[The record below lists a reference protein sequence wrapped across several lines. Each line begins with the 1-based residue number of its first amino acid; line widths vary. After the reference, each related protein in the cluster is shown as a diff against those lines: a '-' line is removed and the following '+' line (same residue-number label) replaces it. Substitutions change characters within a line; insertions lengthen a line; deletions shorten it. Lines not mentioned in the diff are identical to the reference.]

1 LRGDFS
7 LKTVFVVDDSNTN
20 RLAAKRALDGSYAT
34 YALPSAA
41 RMFDLADKIK
51 PDLILLDVEMPEM
64 DGYEALSVLKSDE
77 RLKDIPVVY
86 LTGKSDTESEIRGFE
101 MGALDYISK
110 PFSAPVLLRRIETH
124 LETDILVKKSQQA
137 VRDLHNTTIRVI
149 SDVVESRDK
158 VTGGHIGR
166 TKRYLELLLDE
177 LIRTNIY
184 TGIILGWNIS
194 LLLPSSQLHDVGKII
209 VSDTILNKPGK
220 LTEEEFSIIM
230 QHSMEGERIIDEIIR
245 GTTDDGFLYHAK
257 RFAGHHHERW
267 DGKGYPRGLSGE
279 DIPLE
284 GRLMALADVYDVLVS
299 ARPYKQ
305 PYTHKEAVEIIISER
320 GEQFDPFIVE
330 AFLSVAEEF
339 LALANN
345 IRTHKQEVR

>member
-1 LRGDFS
+1 MP

-20 RLAAKRALDGSYAT
+20 RLAAKRALDGSYVT

-41 RMFDLADKIK
+41 RMFDLAEKIK
-51 PDLILLDVEMPEM
+51 PDLILLDVEMPDM
-64 DGYEALSVLKSDE
+64 DGYEALSVLKSDD

-86 LTGKSDTESEIRGFE
+86 LTGKCDTESEIRGFE

-110 PFSAPVLLRRIETH
+110 PFSAPVLLKRIESH
-124 LETDILVKKSQQA
+124 IETDLLVKKSKQA
-137 VRDLHNTTIRVI
+137 VRDLHNATIRVI

-166 TKRYLELLLDE
+166 TQRYLELLLDE
-177 LIRTNIY
+177 LVRNNIY
-184 TGIILGWNIS
+184 TGIILGWNMS

-220 LTEEEFSIIM
+220 LTDEEFALIM
-230 QHSMEGERIIDEIIR
+230 QHSLEGERIIDEIIR
-245 GTTDDGFLYHAK
+245 GTTDDGFLFHAK

-267 DGKGYPRGLSGE
+267 DGKGYPRGLSGD

-284 GRLMALADVYDVLVS
+284 GRLMALVDVYDGLVS
-299 ARPYKQ
+299 ERPYKQ
-305 PYTHKEAVEIIISER
+305 PYTHDEAVEIITNER
-320 GEQFDPFIVE
+320 GEQFDPFVVG
-330 AFLSVAEEF
+330 AFLSVSDEF
-339 LALANN
+339 LTLANN
-345 IRTHKQEVR
+345 FCRHKQEIH